1 MTDYYPVNG
10 TAPDSPAALFDN
22 RIGLAEPDAA
32 DDYDAERVDVFEG
45 EVLAVVDHVDDAT
58 PFAQS
63 DQDGDDTAPAGSAES
78 TESGEPDD
86 LPSTLTWSAPDRA
99 AGQRAP
105 IIPPWLRSAEA
116 RKAAV
121 RQGVSAAGYHTA
133 FHAVRTPVYTAKTL
147 GYSVVGCGRMTGKVT
162 RWARAEQ
169 GNYELRQKAAE
180 TNDAY
185 TWQALNKI
193 RERESRGR
201 MWGLALSALATLI
214 VVTILAVT
222 GLLIAPILWAGL
234 AALIAV
240 TARAGRPVDKPILG
254 RVATGRRFTKL
265 TGDLVRN
272 SLVSLAVRG
281 ITAPEQIEFCH
292 PGIHRDGPGW
302 LARVNLPEGVT
313 AVKVLERRDG
323 LASALRIPV
332 DQVWPAAGPDHP
344 GQLDLWV
351 GYKPASEMGQP
362 AWSLADDN
370 ARSSFFEL
378 TEFSSDERGRPVE
391 TTLFQRSY
399 LIGGQPGSGKSFA
412 ARALIAI
419 AMLDPT
425 CELKIAEFKGTGDFL
440 DLEDLCSTYV
450 VGVDEEALDQGVA
463 IGRWLVTEAE
473 KRGKRILAAR
483 KRGEAPLGKVTPELA
498 AKPGSGLHPVCV
510 LIDEAHELFA
520 YSPDAASDFSRA
532 IKRLRALGI
541 CVILATQIPDKD
553 SLPPSIT
560 RCVTN
565 RWCLSVAGQVEN
577 DMILGTGAYK
587 RGLTGTAYRPEFDAG
602 WGCMTGGRAPVSARS
617 QFPSSDTW
625 DAMVARATSLR
636 GGVAVGAPIET
647 APSRDLLADLTEV
660 AAPNGQHWDTA
671 AEALTETWP
680 DAYTHLSASALSDLA
695 RTAGLSSVD
704 VKIAGKNR
712 KGYRRAD
719 LNKLRADHDQKTQ
732 TDTQNQTQKEG

>member
-1 MTDYYPVNG
+1 MTDYYPTNG

-22 RIGLAEPDAA
+22 RIGLAEPDQ
-32 DDYDAERVDVFEG
+32 DDCEDAERVDVFEG
-45 EVLAVVDHVDDAT
+45 EVLAVVDHVDTAT
-58 PFAQS
+58 PFTES
-63 DQDGDDTAPAGSAES
+63 DPDDAAESAES
-78 TESGEPDD
+78 TESGEPEAVT
-86 LPSTLTWSAPDRA
+86 STFSWAAPDRA
-99 AGQRAP
+99 AGERAP

-121 RQGVSAAGYHTA
+121 RQAVSAAGYHTA
-133 FHAVRTPVYTAKTL
+133 FHAVRTPVYTVKTL
-147 GYSVVGCGRMTGKVT
+147 GYSVVGCGRMTGRVT
-162 RWARAEQ
+162 RWVRAEQ

-201 MWGLALSALATLI
+201 MWGLAIATAATLI
-214 VVTILAVT
+214 VVAILAVT
-222 GLLIAPILWAGL
+222 GILAPVLWAAL
-234 AALIAV
+234 AALIVV
-240 TARAGRPVDKPILG
+240 TARAGRPADKPILG

-313 AVKVLERRDG
+313 SVKVLERRDG

-332 DQVWPAAGPDHP
+332 DQVWPSAGPDHP

-362 AWSLADDN
+362 SWSLAADN
-370 ARSSFFEL
+370 ARTSFFEPG
-378 TEFSSDERGRPVE
+378 EFSSDERSRPID

-399 LIGGQPGSGKSFA
+399 LIGGQPGSGKSYA

-440 DLEDLCSTYV
+440 DLEPLCSTYV
-450 VGVDEEALDQGVA
+450 VGVDDEALDQGAA
-463 IGRWLVTEAE
+463 IGRWLVVEAE
-473 KRGKRILAAR
+473 KRGKRILEAR
-483 KRGEAPLGKVTPELA
+483 KRGEAPQGKVTPELA

-510 LIDEAHELFA
+510 VIDEAHELFL
-520 YSPDAASDFSRA
+520 YSPDAASDFERA

-541 CVILATQIPDKD
+541 CVILATQIPDKA
-553 SLPPSIT
+553 SLPPGIT

-587 RGLTGTAYRPEFDAG
+587 RGLTGTVYRPVFDAG
-602 WGCMTGGRAPVSARS
+602 WGCMTGGASPVAARS
-617 QFPSSDTW
+617 QFPADEVW
-625 DAMVARATSLR
+625 DSMVARATSLR
-636 GGVAVGAPIET
+636 GGLAVGAPIET
-647 APSRDLLADLTEV
+647 APARDLLADLTEV
-660 AAPNGQHWDTA
+660 AAPNGQHWSSA

-680 DAYTHLSASALSDLA
+680 DAYTHLSADSLSDMA

-704 VKIAGKNR
+704 VKISGTVR

-719 LNKLRADHDQKTQ
+719 LNKLRAERDAES
-732 TDTQNQTQKEG
+732 QKEG

>member
-1 MTDYYPVNG
+1 MTDYYPTNG

-22 RIGLAEPDAA
+22 RIGLAEPDQDA
-32 DDYDAERVDVFEG
+32 YEVDAERVDVFEG
-45 EVLAVVDHVDDAT
+45 TVLAVVDDVDTAT
-58 PFAQS
+58 PFTENDQA
-63 DQDGDDTAPAGSAES
+63 DQDGTETETPES
-78 TESGEPDD
+78 SGSGEPDD
-86 LPSTLTWSAPDRA
+86 LPSTFTWAAPDRA
-99 AGQRAP
+99 AGDRAP
-105 IIPPWLRSAEA
+105 IIPPWLRSAKA

-121 RQGVSAAGYHTA
+121 RQAVSAAGYHTA
-133 FHAVRTPVYTAKTL
+133 FHAVRTPVYTVKTL
-147 GYSVVGCGRMTGKVT
+147 GYSVVGAGRMTGRVT
-162 RWARAEQ
+162 RWVRAEH

-201 MWGLALSALATLI
+201 MWGLGLSTLATLI

-234 AALIAV
+234 AALIGV
-240 TARAGRPVDKPILG
+240 TAWAGRPADKPILG

-351 GYKPASEMGQP
+351 GYQPASKMGQP
-362 AWSLADDN
+362 TWSLADDN
-370 ARSSFFEL
+370 ARTSFFEL
-378 TEFSSDERGRPVE
+378 TEFSSDERARPVE

-399 LIGGQPGSGKSFA
+399 LIGGQPGSGKSYA

-425 CELKIAEFKGTGDFL
+425 CELKILEFKGTGDFL
-440 DLEDLCSTYV
+440 DLEPLCSTYV
-450 VGVDEEALDQGVA
+450 CGVDEEALDQGVA
-463 IGRWLVTEAE
+463 VGRWLIAEAE
-473 KRGKRILAAR
+473 RRGKRILAAR

-510 LIDEAHELFA
+510 LIDEAHELFP

-587 RGLTGTAYRPEFDAG
+587 RGLTGTVYRPEFDAG

-617 QFPSSDTW
+617 QFPAPEVW

-647 APSRDLLADLTEV
+647 APARDLLADLTEV

-671 AEALTETWP
+671 AEALTENWP
-680 DAYTHLSASALSDLA
+680 DAYTHLSSVALSDMA
-695 RTAGLSSVD
+695 RTAGLVSVN
-704 VKIAGKNR
+704 VKVAGAVR

-719 LNKLRADHDQKTQ
+719 LNKLRADLDQAQ
-732 TDTQNQTQKEG
+732 TDTQKEG

>member
-1 MTDYYPVNG
+1 MTDYYPTNG

-22 RIGLAEPDAA
+22 RIGLAEPDHEHGQGDA
-32 DDYDAERVDVFEG
+32 YDAERVDVFEG
-45 EVLAVVDHVDDAT
+45 TVLAVVDDVDRAT
-58 PFAQS
+58 PFTES
-63 DQDGDDTAPAGSAES
+63 DQDDDTEAAEAAES

-86 LPSTLTWSAPDRA
+86 LPSTLTWAAPDRA
-99 AGQRAP
+99 TGERAP

-121 RQGVSAAGYHTA
+121 RQAVSAAGYHTA
-133 FHAVRTPVYTAKTL
+133 FHAVRTPVYATKTL
-147 GYSVVGCGRMTGKVT
+147 GYSLVGCGRVTGKVT
-162 RWARAEQ
+162 RWVRAEE

-201 MWGLALSALATLI
+201 MWGLAIATAATLI
-214 VVTILAVT
+214 VVAILALT
-222 GLLIAPILWAGL
+222 GLLAPVLWAGL
-234 AALIAV
+234 AALIVV
-240 TARAGRPVDKPILG
+240 TARAGRPADKTILG

-281 ITAPEQIEFCH
+281 ITTPEQIEFCH

-362 AWSLADDN
+362 TWSLAAEN
-370 ARSSFFEL
+370 ARTSFFEPA
-378 TEFSSDERGRPVE
+378 EFSSDERCRPIE
-391 TTLFQRSY
+391 TTMFQRSY
-399 LIGGQPGSGKSFA
+399 LIGGQPGSGKSYA

-419 AMLDPT
+419 AMLDPN
-425 CELKIAEFKGTGDFL
+425 CELKIAEYKGTGDFL
-440 DLEDLCSTYV
+440 DLEPLCSTYV
-450 VGVDEEALDQGVA
+450 VGVDDEALNQGVA
-463 IGRWLVTEAE
+463 IGRWLVEEAE

-483 KRGEAPLGKVTPELA
+483 KRGEAPQGKVTPELA

-510 LIDEAHELFA
+510 VIDEAHELFL
-520 YSPDAASDFSRA
+520 YSPDAASDFERA

-541 CVILATQIPDKD
+541 CVILATQIPDKA
-553 SLPPSIT
+553 SLPPGIT

-587 RGLTGTAYRPEFDAG
+587 RGLTGTVYRPVFDAG
-602 WGCMTGGRAPVSARS
+602 WGCMTGGATPVAARS
-617 QFPSSDTW
+617 QFPADDVW

-647 APSRDLLADLTEV
+647 APARDLLADLTEV
-660 AAPNGQHWDTA
+660 AASNGQHWSSA

-680 DAYTHLSASALSDLA
+680 EAYTHLSADALSDMA
-695 RTAGLSSVD
+695 RTAGLASVD
-704 VKIAGKNR
+704 VKISGTVR

-719 LNKLRADHDQKTQ
+719 LNKLRAEHDEAQ
-732 TDTQNQTQKEG
+732 TKPQEGDE

>member
-1 MTDYYPVNG
+1 MTDYYPTNG

-22 RIGLAEPDAA
+22 RIGLAEPDQV
-32 DDYDAERVDVFEG
+32 DYEDAERVDVFEG
-45 EVLAVVDHVDDAT
+45 EVLAVVDHVDTAR
-58 PFAQS
+58 PFTDS
-63 DQDGDDTAPAGSAES
+63 DQDDAAESAEP
-78 TESGEPDD
+78 TESSEPEDV
-86 LPSTLTWSAPDRA
+86 TATFTWGAPDRA
-99 AGQRAP
+99 AGDRAP

-116 RKAAV
+116 RKAAA
-121 RQGVSAAGYHTA
+121 RQALSAAGYHTA
-133 FHAVRTPVYTAKTL
+133 FHAVRTPFYTVKTMK
-147 GYSVVGCGRMTGKVT
+147 YSVIGAGRVTGKVT
-162 RWARAEQ
+162 KWVRAEE

-201 MWGLALSALATLI
+201 MWGLAIATAATLI
-214 VVTILAVT
+214 VVAILGVV
-222 GLLIAPILWAGL
+222 GVLAPVLWAAL
-234 AALIAV
+234 AALIVV
-240 TARAGRPVDKPILG
+240 TVRAGRPADKPILG

-351 GYKPASEMGQP
+351 GYQPASEMGQP

-370 ARSSFFEL
+370 ARTSFFEL

-412 ARALIAI
+412 GRALIAI

-440 DLEDLCSTYV
+440 DLEPLCSTYV
-450 VGVDEEALDQGVA
+450 VGVDEEALDQGVS

-520 YSPDAASDFSRA
+520 YSPDAGSDYSRA

-617 QFPSSDTW
+617 QFPAPEVW

-660 AAPNGQHWDTA
+660 AASNGQHWEAA
-671 AEALTETWP
+671 AEALVENWP
-680 DAYTHLSASALSDLA
+680 DAYTHLTASALSDMA

-704 VKIAGKNR
+704 VKIAGTNR

-719 LNKLRADHDQKTQ
+719 LNKLRAERDAEAQ
-732 TDTQNQTQKEG
+732 TETQKEG